1 MTAGGLLVH
10 KVIINQYF
18 SNLINIQLLN
28 TISGIEKP
36 TTCIFIVKLRL
47 ICSFVHVRLFVFH
60 SKHDET
66 LCYRITFSNIITD
79 TI

>member
-1 MTAGGLLVH
+1 MTAGGLLIH
-10 KVIINQYF
+10 KVNINQYF
-18 SNLINIQLLN
+18 SNLINIQLMN

-36 TTCIFIVKLRL
+36 TTCMFIVKLRL
-47 ICSFVHVRLFVFH
+47 ICSLVHARLFVFH

-66 LCYRITFSNIITD
+66 LCYKITFSNNITD